1 MKIDEV
7 SCEEYKKTFEPKFVF
22 DSVDFFELNKYKV
35 ERVHYYVFSDKR
47 KRFGLA
53 VGEQGGNL
61 YAPYSAPFSMIE
73 PINKH
78 WDIKMLED
86 SINVF
91 DEYIRQRSANSMR
104 FVLPPA
110 FYDSK
115 VMPILQN
122 VLLRCGYK
130 LLWQDLNYAFDL
142 KSIDLEAYVDALR
155 PNGRKNLRIA
165 ISKDLKLFRCKEE
178 NEKRTAYDII
188 AINRRER
195 GYPLRMT
202 WEQVVETVKII
213 KADFFIV
220 KDKDLNLA
228 AAIVFH
234 VSKNTVQVIY
244 WGGIMEYS
252 PYKPINYLAY
262 KLINYYKEKGF
273 QYIDVGPSTE
283 HGIPNY
289 GLCDFKESIGCEVSS
304 KCCYEKRLCNDGN

>member
-7 SCEEYKKTFEPKFVF
+7 SYEEYKKVFEPKIVF
-22 DSVDFFELNKYKV
+22 DTVDFFELNKYKV
-35 ERVHYYVFSDKR
+35 EQVHYYVFSDKR
-47 KRFGLA
+47 KRFGFA
-53 VGEQGGNL
+53 VGEQNGNL
-61 YAPYSAPFSMIE
+61 YAPYSASFSIIE

-91 DEYIRQRSANSMR
+91 DEYIRQKTINSIR

-110 FYDSK
+110 FYDNK
-115 VMPILQN
+115 VIPVLQN
-122 VLLRCGYK
+122 VLLRCGYT

-142 KSIDLEAYVDALR
+142 KNIDLETYVDALR

-165 ISKDLKLFRCKEE
+165 IANDLKLIRCKEE
-178 NEKRTAYDII
+178 EGKRIAYNII

-202 WEQVVETVKII
+202 WEQVRDTVKII

-220 KDKDLNLA
+220 KEKDIDIA
-228 AAIVFH
+228 AAIVFY
-234 VSKNTVQVIY
+234 VSKNIVQVVY
-244 WGGIMEYS
+244 WGSIIEYS
-252 PYKPINYLAY
+252 SYKPINYLSY
-262 KLINYYKEKGF
+262 KLVNYYKEKGF
-273 QYIDVGPSTE
+273 QYVDVGPSTE

-304 KCCYEKRLCNDGN
+304 KCCYEKRI